1 MKFKTRLIIAFFT
14 VIMVPVVL
22 TSLFI
27 LLLGRYQISSI
38 EKTYG
43 LTGTTVEVLT
53 NPVQVLGQLTVEPAT
68 NCGRRLWRIRIS
80 WRTHLSE

>member
-43 LTGTTVEVLT
+43 LTGT
-53 NPVQVLGQLTVEPAT
+53 PVRFL
-68 NCGRRLWRIRIS
+68 IRE
-80 WRTHLSE
+80 RDRNDTD

>member
-1 MKFKTRLIIAFFT
+1 MSAFLGKRSFYVKMTSEVYTMKFKTRLIIAFFT

-43 LTGTTVEVLT
+43 LT
-53 NPVQVLGQLTVEPAT
+53 
-68 NCGRRLWRIRIS
+68 
-80 WRTHLSE
+80 

>member
-53 NPVQVLGQLTVEPAT
+53 NRYRCWDSSPWSLPRTAGGG
-68 NCGRRLWRIRIS
+68 CGES
-80 WRTHLSE
+80 G